1 MINTLPP
8 ASLIVAPEAS
18 VGAAEL
24 HHRLPSVQML
34 ERGTRRCCVSD
45 ASSQLQTTDKCHIN
59 THKGKFDLL
68 LVHIYIEKG
77 CVWCEGKSTPGLSP
91 GKCNSNTLSPRGFF
105 FHLFSFHQQKTHS
118 GVIKLQHKN
127 CMNTSTHSSVDHCK
141 GNHLTEKHC
150 QLQN

>member
-8 ASLIVAPEAS
+8 ASLIMAPEAS

-24 HHRLPSVQML
+24 HHRLPSVRML

-105 FHLFSFHQQKTHS
+105 SISFHSINKRPILVWSNYSIKTAWIRALIHLWIIAKVIIWQK
-118 GVIKLQHKN
+118 N
-127 CMNTSTHSSVDHCK
+127 
-141 GNHLTEKHC
+141 
-150 QLQN
+150 